1 MRLDQYIVQEHN
13 ISRALA
19 QKLIK
24 KQLVTVNGEQ
34 VSPHY
39 GVRDTDVVEVK
50 IPEPERYEVIAEDIP
65 LKVVYEDSEILAL
78 DKAAGMVVHPACGH
92 SSGTLVHAIMSHCQD
107 LSGIGGVERPGIVHR
122 LDKDTSGLIL
132 IAKNDLA
139 HSGLAKQFQN
149 RTINKKYRALVCGNV
164 INDNGTIN
172 QPLGRNP
179 QNRKKIIV
187 THDPNYKSRHAITHY
202 QVTKRFGS
210 TTLLDVSLETGRT
223 HQIRVHLAFIG
234 YPILGDPIYGKVST
248 GGLRLQ
254 AYMLEFK
261 HPRTNE
267 LMHLEIAPLEWGL

>member
-39 GVRDTDVVEVK
+39 GVRETDVVEVK
-50 IPEPERYEVIAEDIP
+50 IPEPEQYEVIAEDIP
-65 LKVVYEDSEILAL
+65 LKVVYEDSDILAL
-78 DKAAGMVVHPACGH
+78 DKEAGMVVHPACGH
-92 SSGTLVHAIMSHCQD
+92 TSGTLVHAIMAHCKD

-139 HSGLAKQFQN
+139 HSGLAKQFQE

-187 THDPNYKSRHAITHY
+187 THDANYKSRNAITHY

-234 YPILGDPIYGKVST
+234 YPILGDVIYGKQKT

-254 AYMLEFK
+254 AYLLDFK
-261 HPRTNE
+261 HPRSGE
-267 LMHLEIAPLEWGL
+267 QMHLEIAPLTWGI